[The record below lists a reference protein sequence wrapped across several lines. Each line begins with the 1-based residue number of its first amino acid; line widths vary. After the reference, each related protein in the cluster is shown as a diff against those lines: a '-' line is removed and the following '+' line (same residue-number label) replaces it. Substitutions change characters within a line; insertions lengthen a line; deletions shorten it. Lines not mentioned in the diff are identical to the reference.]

1 MPLPPYA
8 KTTIRLA
15 FGSKRQTG
23 KLAHLLFGVS
33 IEVQSRQAL
42 PVLVQSKVWH
52 FLYSKPTSNP
62 KYKPF
67 VFSNPECKRSF
78 GVSIF
83 LHGLNAV
90 KQRCIGLCI
99 SNS

>member
-23 KLAHLLFGVS
+23 KLAHSLFGFS
-33 IEVQSRQAL
+33 IEIQRWKAL
-42 PVLVQSKVWH
+42 PLLDQSKVWH
-52 FLYSKPTSNP
+52 FLHPKPTSNP

-67 VFSNPECKRSF
+67 VFSYPECKRSF

-83 LHGLNAV
+83 LHGLNAA
-90 KQRCIGLCI
+90 KQ
-99 SNS
+99 S

>member
-1 MPLPPYA
+1 MPLYPYA

-42 PVLVQSKVWH
+42 PLLVQSKVWH
-52 FLYSKPTSNP
+52 FLHPKQTSAS

-67 VFSNPECKRSF
+67 DFLNPKCKRSF

-83 LHGLNAV
+83 LH
-90 KQRCIGLCI
+90 
-99 SNS
+99 

>member
-1 MPLPPYA
+1 MSLPPYA

-23 KLAHLLFGVS
+23 KLAHLLFGFS
-33 IEVQSRQAL
+33 IEIQRWQAL
-42 PVLVQSKVWH
+42 PLLTQSKVWH
-52 FLYSKPTSNP
+52 FLYPKPTSAS

-67 VFSNPECKRSF
+67 DFLNPECKRSF

-83 LHGLNAV
+83 LHLANTA
-90 KQRCIGLCI
+90 KQHRIGLCI

>member
-1 MPLPPYA
+1 
-8 KTTIRLA
+8 RLA